1 MRLLQ
6 PLRSRS
12 IALLWGGMSLSAI
25 GDQLYA
31 VALSW
36 IAVSVFG
43 AAAGYLT
50 ALQGF
55 VVLLAALGI
64 GRWADRWEPQASL
77 IGADLA
83 RAGTLILVV
92 AAWLASGA
100 PGPASL
106 VVAVIILAGG
116 QAVFQPALQTVLPCL
131 AADIR
136 LLPATNGL
144 IDTSERTARLL

>member
-6 PLRSRS
+6 PLRSPP

-50 ALQGF
+50 ALQGL
-55 VVLLAALGI
+55 VILLAALGI
-64 GRWADRWEPQASL
+64 GRWADGWDPQASL
-77 IGADLA
+77 IGADLV
-83 RAGTLILVV
+83 RAVTLLAVV
-92 AAWLASGA
+92 AGWLASGG
-100 PGPASL
+100 PGAVPLIAA
-106 VVAVIILAGG
+106 VVV
-116 QAVFQPALQTVLPCL
+116 L
-131 AADIR
+131 AA
-136 LLPATNGL
+136 G
-144 IDTSERTARLL
+144 